1 MVMLPALCP
10 SLLLV
15 SLALAGCD
23 TTGSA
28 VVAPTS
34 TFEVRTDRATY
45 APGDTVSVTFASG
58 RLSTVYVVSD
68 GCLAADGNPL
78 PIIEFERREGGAW
91 MPFHPGYACGAVVQE
106 PTEVEPGG
114 FGYSQFRVGV
124 VPVLPPGT
132 YRYVF
137 DAREERFNFNSR
149 LPRPERTSNA
159 FEVKAQPG
167 P

>member
-1 MVMLPALCP
+1 MLPALRLW
-10 SLLLV
+10 LLLV

-28 VVAPTS
+28 VVVPDS
-34 TFEVRTDRATY
+34 TFEVRTDRTTY

-58 RLSTVYVVSD
+58 RPTTVYVVSD
-68 GCLAADGNPL
+68 GCLAADGDPL
-78 PIIEFERREGGAW
+78 PLLEFERREGGAW
-91 MPFHPGYACGAVVQE
+91 VPFHPGYVCGAVVQE

-114 FGYSQFRVGV
+114 VGRSRFRVGV

-137 DAREERFNFNSR
+137 DAREEEFDFNSR
-149 LPRPERTSNA
+149 LPRSERTSNA